1 MLSFNIFFTE
11 AWGNDE
17 KGKFHELLTGYYLNK
32 SKHIKDPKGRPG
44 ESAKDAHARYTKM
57 AKLHGGQKLIDASHA
72 KAKAAAADLKRQIET
87 GGHKIKHVHWSS
99 KDGDVERVTG
109 VKVEKQK
116 DDASD
121 IIVTTHKNGKE
132 THHGISLKVSD
143 NTLKVPASSLGKQS
157 SGRKTIPLSQKHKD
171 RVLAAYPE
179 LKNQSNKR
187 KRKEWAKAN
196 PKAQANKRQMNKDA
210 LADTAKKHAR
220 EINARMRLGRKNPQ
234 HIEHVISHLRD
245 VMGAKAAPMQKAGHN
260 YLKHT
265 TYQSK
270 TGKMQTAT
278 SNPGK
283 DYEHHFDNIRKNPHK
298 FKAVHTS
305 GGTVNYQYDGKTFAS
320 QAHKFDSQSDPL
332 STMKSAGRIT

>member
-1 MLSFNIFFTE
+1 MMKFKSFISE
-11 AWGNDE
+11 AFGNDE
-17 KGKFHELLTGYYLNK
+17 KGKFHELLTGYYLHGG
-32 SKHIKDPKGRPG
+32 HIKDPKGRPG
-44 ESAKDAHARYTKM
+44 ESAKAAHARYTKL
-57 AKLHGGQKLIDASHA
+57 AKEHGGQKLVDDSHK
-72 KAKAAAADLKRQIET
+72 KAKAAAEDIKNQLTA

-121 IIVTTHKNGKE
+121 IIVTTHKGGKE

-143 NTLKVPASSLGKQS
+143 RTLKVPTSSLGKQS
-157 SGRKTIPLSQKHKD
+157 SGRKTVPLSQKHKTNI
-171 RVLAAYPE
+171 LNAHPE
-179 LKNQSNKR
+179 LKGLTNKV

-196 PKAQANKRQMNKDA
+196 PSAHANIRKMNQAA

-220 EINARMRLGRKNPQ
+220 EINARVRLGKKNPK
-234 HIEHVISHLRD
+234 HIENVIGHLRD

-260 YLKHT
+260 YIKHT

-270 TGKMQTAT
+270 AGKMQTAT

-332 STMKSAGRIT
+332 SPMKSAGRIS